1 MPLDVALRGARVRD
15 DGPLVDIGIVGSRI
29 SSVAPAIDDT
39 APTEIACAGRVVL
52 PGFVESHLHLDK
64 AFLVD
69 RGANHSG
76 TLAEAIRVTGEL
88 KTSLTAEDISERA
101 ERALL
106 LAVSHATT
114 TIRAETEFDPVLGL
128 MGIHALLD
136 LKQRY
141 AWAVDLQ
148 VVAFPQEGIRKT
160 PGTEALFWQAMESG
174 ADVVG
179 GVPYNDTSAE
189 AHIDL
194 CFDIAR
200 AYDRPLSFHQD
211 FRDDADGLSIEYLAR
226 KTIAGGWQ
234 GRVEIG
240 HATALGALPPERLT
254 CVAELLREADISVVA
269 LPLTDLHLGGRADR
283 FNVRRGLA
291 PVKALLAAGVNVA
304 VSTNN
309 IRNAFTPYGNADLL
323 LAAFLLLAVGHL
335 GDAETLP
342 HVLELVTTRAAQAIG
357 LSTTDYGTAPG
368 CKADLVVLETYRV
381 ADVMLDLP
389 ARLWV
394 LKNGRVTVRTQV
406 ETTILAP

>member
-29 SSVAPAIDDT
+29 FSVVPNLAESAT
-39 APTEIACAGRVVL
+39 SEIACDGRVVL
-52 PGFVESHLHLDK
+52 PGLVESHLHLDK
-64 AFLVD
+64 AFLAD
-69 RGANHSG
+69 RQPNQSG

-88 KTSLTAEDISERA
+88 KTSITAEDISERA

-106 LAVSHATT
+106 LAVTHGTT
-114 TIRAETEFDPVLGL
+114 TIRAETEFDPVIGL
-128 MGIHALLD
+128 IGIRALLD

-148 VVAFPQEGIRKT
+148 VVAFPQEGILKT
-160 PGTEALFWQAMESG
+160 PGAEALFWQAMDLG

-200 AYDRPLSFHQD
+200 AFDKPLSFHQD

-226 KTIAGGWQ
+226 KTIARGWQ
-234 GRVEIG
+234 GRVEVG
-240 HATALGALPPERLT
+240 HVTALGALPPERLT
-254 CVAELLREADISVVA
+254 CVAELLRDASISVVA
-269 LPLTDLHLGGRADR
+269 LPLTDLHLGGRSDT
-283 FNVRRGLA
+283 FNVRRALA

-309 IRNAFTPYGNADLL
+309 IRNAFTPYGNADVLQ
-323 LAAFLLLAVGHL
+323 AAFLLLAAGHL

-342 HVLELVTTRAAQAIG
+342 HVVELVTTRAAQAIG
-357 LSTTDYGTAPG
+357 LSPTDYGTAPG
-368 CKADLVVLETYRV
+368 CTADLVVLDTYRV
-381 ADVMLDLP
+381 SDVMLDLP
-389 ARLWV
+389 ARRWV
-394 LKNGRVTVRTQV
+394 LKSGRITVRTQV
-406 ETTILAP
+406 DTTILR